1 MKRRLRRFLP
11 DHAAVNDHRWLAPF
25 RNTLLHPRLWHL
37 NRRSAAGGVAA
48 GLFCG
53 LFPAPFQMAS
63 AALAAVVFRVNLPLA
78 IFATLYT
85 NPITFIPLYVF
96 AYWLGGQMTGNGG
109 EFVPPPEFAWDNI
122 GGWAL
127 ASVAWLGQLGLPL
140 AVGVLLLA
148 SLFAALGYLGVRVAW
163 RIWLVRHWHRRR
175 RAKAPV
181 AQ

>member
-1 MKRRLRRFLP
+1 MP
-11 DHAAVNDHRWLAPF
+11 DHAAVRNNRWLAPF
-25 RNTLLHPRLWHL
+25 RNTLLHPSLWHL

-53 LFPAPFQMAS
+53 LLPAPLQMAS

-78 IFATLYT
+78 ILATLYT
-85 NPITFIPLYVF
+85 NPLTFIPLYIF
-96 AYWLGGQMTGNGG
+96 AYWLGGHLTGNGG
-109 EFVPPPEFAWDNI
+109 EFIPPPEFAWSDI

-140 AVGVLLLA
+140 VVGVLLLA

-175 RAKAPV
+175 AKTSV